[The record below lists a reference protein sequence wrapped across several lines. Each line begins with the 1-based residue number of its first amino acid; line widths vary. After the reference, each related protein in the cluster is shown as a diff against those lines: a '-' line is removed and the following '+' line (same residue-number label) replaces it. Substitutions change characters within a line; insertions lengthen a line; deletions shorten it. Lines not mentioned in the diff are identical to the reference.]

1 LYDANDSFR
10 TTNIRA
16 DHPRR
21 TPGAAL
27 FTAAASST
35 AAPAGISGPGPSKR
49 RRQLILAICCMS
61 LFIVGIDSTIV
72 NVALPSIQHELNAQ
86 VAGLQWVIDAY
97 TLVLASFLLLA
108 GSTADRIGRRRIFQT
123 GLALFTVGS
132 ALCGLAPS
140 LSWLIVFRV
149 VQALG
154 GSMLNPVAMSIITN
168 TFTEPKERARAIG
181 VWGGVIGLS
190 MALGPVLGGV
200 LVGGAGWRSVFWV
213 NVPVGLIA
221 IVLAAKF
228 VPESRAPR
236 PRRIDPVGQVLV
248 VVLLAS
254 LIYAII
260 EGPGR
265 GWGSAEILGLF
276 ALSAVSLGVLLP
288 YERRRAEP
296 LIETRFFR
304 SAPFAGAT
312 VIAVAAFIS
321 LAGFLFVNTL
331 FLQEA
336 RGYSPLE
343 AGLCT
348 LPMAVMVAIFA
359 PISGRLVGSRGPRLP
374 LLSAGVLLTVTA
386 LWMSRFT
393 VGTPLWVLLAGYA
406 VFGLGFGI
414 VNAPITNAA
423 VSGMPRTQAG
433 VAAAFASTSRQLGSS
448 LGVAVIGATVASRL
462 HGPAA
467 EGFTAAARTGWYI
480 MAGAGLCVLVL
491 GIITTTAW
499 ANATARSAAAAIE
512 GEERAKG

>member
-1 LYDANDSFR
+1 LSAS
-10 TTNIRA
+10 TSPSIA
-16 DHPRR
+16 DIAGPD
-21 TPGAAL
+21 
-27 FTAAASST
+27 
-35 AAPAGISGPGPSKR
+35 APAGPTKR
-49 RRQLILAICCMS
+49 RRQLILAICCIS
-61 LFIVGIDSTIV
+61 LFIVGIDATIV
-72 NVALPSIQHELNAQ
+72 NVALPSIQRELGAD

-108 GSTADRIGRRRIFQT
+108 GSTADRIGRRRIFQL

-140 LSWLIVFRV
+140 LGWLITFRV

-200 LVGGAGWRSVFWV
+200 LVDTSGWRSVFWV
-213 NVPVGLIA
+213 NVPVGIVAIA
-221 IVLAAKF
+221 LAARF

-236 PRRIDPVGQVLV
+236 PRRIDPVGQSLV
-248 VVLLAS
+248 VVVLAA

-265 GWGSAEILGLF
+265 GWSSPEILTLF
-276 ALSAVSLGVLLP
+276 GVCALAVGALLV
-288 YERRRAEP
+288 YESRRTQP
-296 LIETRFFR
+296 LIDLRFFR
-304 SAPFAGAT
+304 SAPFSGAT
-312 VIAVAAFIS
+312 VIAVAAFIT

-331 FLQEA
+331 YLQDA
-336 RGYSPLE
+336 RGYSPLA

-348 LPMAVMVAIFA
+348 LPMAGMVAIFA
-359 PISGRLVGSRGPRLP
+359 PVSGRLVANGGPRLP
-374 LLSAGVLLTVTA
+374 LVTAGVLLTISA
-386 LWMSRFT
+386 LFMSRFT
-393 VGTPLWVLLAGYA
+393 VTTPLIVLLVGYA

-423 VSGMPRTQAG
+423 VSGMPRSQAG

-462 HGPAA
+462 HGSAHA
-467 EGFTAAARTGWYI
+467 GFTEAARLGWYI
-480 MAGAGLCVLVL
+480 MAGSGLCVLVL
-491 GIITTTAW
+491 GIITTGTW
-499 ANATARSAAAAIE
+499 AKATAGKAAVAFE
-512 GEERAKG
+512 GEQTRI